1 MNKLQ
6 TFKNSMFGE
15 LPVLVVGGVEWFG
28 ASEAATALTFSDPH
42 KAINNHVD
50 EDDSTVHPVID
61 SLGRKQNK
69 KFVNESGLYSLIFGA
84 AKQGNNS
91 SIKDKAKKYKR
102 WVTSE
107 VLPTIRKHGAYL
119 TPETLER
126 TLQDPDYLIGVITAL
141 KNEQEA
147 RKQLEQ
153 KIEEDKHKTIF
164 ADAVQASEDCILVGQ
179 LATLLKQNGV
189 NIGQT
194 RLFNYLRE
202 QGYLC
207 KSGDRKNLPTQRAM
221 ELRLF
226 EVKEF
231 TVHGNSGIR
240 VRHTPKVTGRGQVY
254 FLNKFLNTAS

>member
-1 MNKLQ
+1 MSNLKP
-6 TFKNSMFGE
+6 FMYGSNSVRTVVIGDQPWFVAKDVCE
-15 LPVLVVGGVEWFG
+15 VLDIGNP
-28 ASEAATALTFSDPH
+28 SQALSRL
-42 KAINNHVD
+42 D
-50 EDDSTVHPVID
+50 EDERNTII
-61 SLGRKQNK
+61 L
-69 KFVNESGLYSLIFGA
+69 NEGNRGNPNQTIINEPGLYSLILGSRKPE
-84 AKQGNNS
+84 AKQF
-91 SIKDKAKKYKR
+91 KR
-102 WVTSE
+102 WITHE
-107 VLPTIRKHGAYL
+107 VIPSIRKHGAYI

-141 KNEQEA
+141 KNEQET

-164 ADAVQASEDCILVGQ
+164 ADAVQASQDCILVGQ

-221 ELRLF
+221 EMKLF